1 MGSKTA
7 FRGCRV
13 VASVVLQRGSHMHC
27 RWIICLVLL
36 AGGLPLEAATDAVR
50 AAKPVRPRHWAFVKP
65 MRPVIPQFPTN
76 AIVNSVNPIDAF
88 IRARL
93 AKEGIPAS
101 PEADRI
107 TLIRRVSLDLTGLP
121 PSPGDVR
128 AFLSDLRPDAWER
141 VVDRLLASPHF
152 GERQARIWLDLAR
165 YADSNGYSI
174 DSPRSIWPY
183 RDWVIRAFNA
193 DMPFDQFTVWQLAG
207 DLVASSATVGTDEAR
222 DALIASGFHRNTQV
236 NHEGGVDVE
245 QFRVES
251 VVDRVNTTATV
262 WLGLTVG
269 CAQCHDHK
277 FDPLSQREYY
287 RLLAFF
293 NSCESDGHGNAS
305 LTAEQILELG
315 TPEEIA
321 RRNEHRAE
329 VSRRDKALAE
339 WAATELLGRFPGW
352 EAGLTEQSRGGF
364 SRLLR
369 DVLAI
374 PPANRAKDQSN
385 LVWGT
390 FRDQDAEWKVRRA
403 ELDQFKRQEPL
414 IPSTLVMK
422 ERAEPRETRV
432 LIKGDFTRPSE
443 VVTAGTPAVLAPLA
457 TPGRTRRDLASWLVS
472 VENPLSGRVVA
483 NRLWQQ
489 VFGKG
494 LVETENDFGTQ
505 GTPPSHRELLDWL
518 ACELVEPSAAA
529 GAWSLKRMIR
539 LLVTSATYRQSSEAR
554 NELAERDP
562 RNVLLARQS
571 RVRLDAELIRDV
583 ALVASGQFDSRI
595 GGPPVYPPQPAGLG
609 AFTQNDRPWKPS
621 EGGDRFRRGIYTA
634 LQRSSL
640 HPALVV
646 FDAPDANTSCTR
658 RIRSNTPLQSLTQ
671 LNDAA
676 FFELARALGHRL
688 PAAASKDETR
698 IEMVSR
704 ACLGRLPAAA
714 ERQRLSE
721 LVRLDR
727 ADGQSEVDVWTDVV
741 RVFFNLDETITRE

>member
-1 MGSKTA
+1 MLS
-7 FRGCRV
+7 REL
-13 VASVVLQRGSHMHC
+13 ASVVLDGQLHMTC
-27 RWIICLVLL
+27 RWIICLMLL
-36 AGGLPLEAATDAVR
+36 ANGMPLESGLAAARD
-50 AAKPVRPRHWAFVKP
+50 AKPLPQQHWAFVKP
-65 MRPVIPQFPTN
+65 VRSVIPRISTE
-76 AIVNSVNPIDAF
+76 ATMNPIDAF

-93 AKEGIPAS
+93 AVEGIQAS
-101 PEADRI
+101 PEADRV

-121 PSPGDVR
+121 PSPADVR
-128 AFLSDLRPDAWER
+128 GFLSDRSPDAWER
-141 VVDRLLASPHF
+141 VVERLLASPHF

-174 DSPRSIWPY
+174 DSPRSVWPY
-183 RDWVIRAFNA
+183 RDWVIRALNA

-207 DLVASSATVGTDEAR
+207 DLIASDATLGADQAR
-222 DALIASGFHRNTQV
+222 DAAIASGFHRNTQV

-277 FDPLSQREYY
+277 FDPISQREYY
-287 RLLAFF
+287 QLFAYF
-293 NSCESDGHGNAS
+293 NSCENDGHGNAS
-305 LTAEQILELG
+305 LTAEQTLELG
-315 TPEEIA
+315 TPTEISQ
-321 RRNEHRAE
+321 RNEHRAE
-329 VSRRDKALAE
+329 VSRRDKALAD
-339 WAATELLGRFPGW
+339 WAATELPGRFQGW
-352 EAGLTEQSRGGF
+352 EAGLTEKTRNGL

-369 DVLAI
+369 DILAI

-385 LVWGT
+385 LLWGM
-390 FRDQDAEWKVRRA
+390 FRDQDPDWKARRG
-403 ELDQFKRQEPL
+403 ELDRFKLQEPM

-422 ERAEPRETRV
+422 ERPEMRETRV
-432 LIKGDFTRPSE
+432 MIKGDFTRPSN
-443 VVTAGTPAVLAPLA
+443 VVTPGTPAVLAPAA
-457 TPGRTRRDLASWLVS
+457 TSGRSRRDLAAWLIS
-472 VENPLSGRVVA
+472 GENSLTARVVM

-489 VFGKG
+489 FFGRG

-505 GTPPSHRELLDWL
+505 GTPPSHPELLDWL
-518 ACELVEPSAAA
+518 ACELAEPTEKT

-539 LLVTSATYRQSSEAR
+539 RLVTSATYRQRSQAR
-554 NELAERDP
+554 SDLAERDP
-562 RNVLLARQS
+562 RNVLLAQQS

-595 GGPPVYPPQPAGLG
+595 GGPPVFPPQPAGLG
-609 AFTQNDRPWKPS
+609 AFTQNDRPWKAS

-646 FDAPDANTSCTR
+646 FDAPDANTTCTR

-676 FFELARALGHRL
+676 FYELARALGRRL
-688 PAAASKDETR
+688 PGAASDDESR
-698 IEMVSR
+698 MEMASR
-704 ACLGRLPAAA
+704 ACLGRPPEVE
-714 ERQRLSE
+714 ERERLAE
-721 LVRLDR
+721 LVRLER
-727 ADGQSEVDVWTDVV
+727 TNGQSEVDVWTDVV